1 MLVAINYGGIA
12 GLRKNSDF
20 LPVPDILRR
29 RMKLRDK
36 YQYCLLVSHLNII
49 MTIIL
54 AIIMS
59 QVPWIITYTLIT
71 TCWFIVF
78 LPYTAVVVWL
88 SVSM

>member
-1 MLVAINYGGIA
+1 MGINYGGIA
-12 GLRKNSDF
+12 GLRKNGSF

-49 MTIIL
+49 IIL
-54 AIIMS
+54 TIIMS
-59 QVPWIITYTLIT
+59 KVPWIITYTLIT
-71 TCWFIVF
+71 ICWLIAF

-88 SVSM
+88 SV

>member
-1 MLVAINYGGIA
+1 MGINYGGIA

-49 MTIIL
+49 MTIIMS
-54 AIIMS
+54 IIMS
-59 QVPWIITYTLIT
+59 
-71 TCWFIVF
+71 
-78 LPYTAVVVWL
+78 
-88 SVSM
+88 